1 MNQKQKNK
9 FHKAIK
15 SLTELLDELNAGNE
29 VWELR
34 YSSSDSKFHLAKM
47 GLINS
52 GWTKQEQ
59 DDTYFPFFDIEE

>member
-15 SLTELLDELNAGNE
+15 SLTELLNGLNTSNE

-34 YSSSDSKFHLAKM
+34 YSSSNCKFHLAKM
-47 GLINS
+47 GLINFGYS
-52 GWTKQEQ
+52 NEEQ
-59 DDTYFPFFDIEE
+59 DETYFPLFDMEE